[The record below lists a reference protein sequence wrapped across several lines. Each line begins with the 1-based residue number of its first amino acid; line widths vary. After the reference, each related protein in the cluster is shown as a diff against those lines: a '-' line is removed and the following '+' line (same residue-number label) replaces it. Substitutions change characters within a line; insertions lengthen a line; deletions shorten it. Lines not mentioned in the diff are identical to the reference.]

1 MNWLIDNWMLLVVLV
16 CIVYLTIA
24 STRSFADKP
33 TDEQIAE
40 IKKWLLIA
48 VTQCEAQLGQKTGRL
63 KLSLCYDMFVKALP
77 SLAAIVPFE
86 MFSELVDEVLEEMKD
101 ILSAQPDVL
110 EKVNG

>member
-1 MNWLIDNWMLLVVLV
+1 MNWLIDNWMLLVVLI
-16 CIVYLTIA
+16 CMVYLTIA
-24 STRSFADKP
+24 STKKFADKP

-48 VTQCEAQLGQKTGRL
+48 VTQCEAQLGEKTGRL

-86 MFSELVDEVLEEMKD
+86 LFSELVDEVLEEMKD
-101 ILSAQPDVL
+101 ILTERPDVL

>member
-1 MNWLIDNWMLLVVLV
+1 MNWLINNWMLLVVLI
-16 CIVYLTIA
+16 CIVYLTIT
-24 STRSFADKP
+24 STKKFADKP

-48 VTQCEAQLGQKTGRL
+48 VTQCEAQLGEKTGRL

-86 MFSELVDEVLEEMKD
+86 LFSELVDEVLEEMKD
-101 ILSAQPDVL
+101 ILAERPDVL
-110 EKVNG
+110 GKVNG

>member
-24 STRSFADKP
+24 STRKFVDKP

-48 VTQCEAQLGQKTGRL
+48 VTQCEAQLGQKTGKL

-101 ILSAQPDVL
+101 ILNAQPEVL

>member
-1 MNWLIDNWMLLVVLV
+1 MNWLIDNWMLLVVLI
-16 CIVYLTIA
+16 CMVYLTFA
-24 STRSFADKP
+24 STKKFADKP

-48 VTQCEAQLGQKTGRL
+48 VTQCEAQLGEKTGRL

-86 MFSELVDEVLEEMKD
+86 LFSELVDEVLEEMKD
-101 ILSAQPDVL
+101 ILTERPDVL